1 LGREGAGAAG
11 DYFEQMLGMAE
22 QLLREDK
29 AYCDCTPKEEMA
41 KHRFDGTP
49 AREGPGRGGGGRGGM
64 DERGKSTLVDGWMDG
79 WLVNPF
85 TGSLLC
91 VFFLLMQNAGR

>member
-49 AREGPGRGGGGRGGM
+49 AREGPGRGGGGRGGGWTSGANQRWWM
-64 DERGKSTLVDGWMDG
+64 DGWMDG
-79 WLVNPF
+79 W
-85 TGSLLC
+85 
-91 VFFLLMQNAGR
+91 